1 MKSPLHILHLEDNPN
16 DAALIQSTLE
26 TDGISC
32 ATTCV
37 QTRDDFLSVLE
48 YGGIDLI
55 FSDFTMPTFDGLSAT
70 KMVRERWPQ
79 LPIILVS
86 GTLGEERAVDALKN
100 GATDYVLKERLA
112 RLAPAV
118 RRAMKEVETRAERE
132 RLERQVIES
141 QKMEVIGQLAAGV
154 AHDFNN
160 ILAVIMGYSNLIIAD
175 LDPESPMRKYAEE
188 IRHASERAVGLT
200 RQLLVFSRKQIVKLV
215 VLNLNDVVKDIQ
227 SMLRRLIGEHIILTI
242 NAGKETGH
250 IKADVGYIG
259 QVMMNLVVNA
269 RDAMPI
275 GGKLSITT
283 SNVTL
288 DENYT
293 RKYKKVIPG
302 DYVMLTVTDT
312 GTGMTEEVKAHLF
325 EAFFTTKPFG
335 KGTGLGL
342 STCQTIVQQSGGHI
356 DIESE
361 VGAGATFKVYF
372 PRVNQAVE
380 VTDNPIPTGPVPRGT
395 ETLLLVEDESSVR
408 HLACN
413 ILELQGYNVLRA
425 NNGKEALQIVRE
437 HKGFP
442 ISLVV
447 TDVIMPL
454 MSGKVMAEWLKAIY
468 PDLKILFTSGYTDDA
483 ISQHGVLDAGVEF
496 LAKPY
501 APATLAIRVR
511 AMLDKETDTAMVRK
525 QSVAG
530 KQKKSGTVKKNVRL
544 V

>member
-1 MKSPLHILHLEDNPN
+1 MKSPLQILHLEDDPD
-16 DAALIQSTLE
+16 DATLIQSTLE
-26 TDGISC
+26 SDGIAC
-32 ATTCV
+32 AVTRV
-37 QTRDDFLSVLE
+37 QTREDFVAMLE

-55 FSDFTMPTFDGLSAT
+55 FSDFTMPAFDGLSAT
-70 KMVRERWPQ
+70 KIVRERWPEV
-79 LPIILVS
+79 PIILVS
-86 GTLGEERAVDALKN
+86 GTLGEERAIDSLKN
-100 GATDYVLKERLA
+100 GATDYVLKA
-112 RLAPAV
+112 RLGRLGPSV
-118 RRAMKEVETRAERE
+118 RRAMKEVETRAERD

-141 QKMEVIGQLAAGV
+141 QKMEVVGQLAAGV

-380 VTDNPIPTGPVPRGT
+380 VTDNPIPTGPAPRGT

-530 KQKKSGTVKKNVRL
+530 KQKKSGAAKKT
-544 V
+544 